1 MGSVTGNHVV
11 AGFDREDAGPNAF
24 HNSTG
29 FVAKNAGEEA
39 FGIKT
44 VERVDVGVT
53 KRIGYNLDTNFASL
67 GRVDG
72 NLLAN
77 ERSLRSTGHL
87 GFEGAGGGKIFGVSR
102 WSLSERK

>member
-1 MGSVTGNHVV
+1 MSQ
-11 AGFDREDAGPNAF
+11 D
-24 HNSTG
+24 
-29 FVAKNAGEEA
+29 AGEEA

-67 GRVDG
+67 GRVNG

-87 GFEGAGGGKIFGVSR
+87 G
-102 WSLSERK
+102 